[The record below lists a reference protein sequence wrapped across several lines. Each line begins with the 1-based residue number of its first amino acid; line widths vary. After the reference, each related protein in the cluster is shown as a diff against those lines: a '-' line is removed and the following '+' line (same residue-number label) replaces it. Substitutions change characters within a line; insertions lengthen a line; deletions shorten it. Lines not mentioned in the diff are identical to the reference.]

1 VKATVSDIR
10 KLVTDVISEQ
20 KISATPE
27 YLKKERIREELQS
40 VIASRVAAG
49 TINDEKDLQSLI
61 ADMNMAL
68 AALKMIPLSAWRRLA
83 QK

>member
-1 VKATVSDIR
+1 M
-10 KLVTDVISEQ
+10 TDVILEQ

-40 VIASRVAAG
+40 VIASRVNAG
-49 TINDEKDLQSLI
+49 SINDEKDLQSLI